1 MTNPPATRPPRTDAV
16 RNRQLLLRAAAEAFA
31 EQGTEASIAEIAQRA
46 GIGKGTVFRHFA
58 TKEDLIAAIM
68 GEMIGRLVTSGM
80 ELSDAADPASA
91 LLEFM
96 TTGIELLAMDRA
108 FCEVVGRPS
117 LQHPAV
123 RAGIGRLCE
132 VVETLTSRA
141 RRQGVIRPDITGQDI
156 VLLLGGVYQTAAP
169 LADTQP
175 QLWRRYLGLIF
186 DGMRA
191 QPAQPLPHLP
201 PRRLEFTAP
210 LQSPPTTSAACPA

>member
-1 MTNPPATRPPRTDAV
+1 MTNSPAARSPRTDAV

-68 GEMIGRLVTSGM
+68 GEMIDRLAAAG
-80 ELSDAADPASA
+80 LGLADAADPAAA

-96 TTGIELLAMDRA
+96 TTGIGLLARDRA
-108 FCEVVGRPS
+108 LCEVVGRPS

-132 VVETLTSRA
+132 VAETLTSRA
-141 RRQGVIRPDITGQDI
+141 RRQGAIRPDITGPDI
-156 VLLLGGVYQTAAP
+156 VLLLAGVHQTAAP
-169 LADTQP
+169 LADAQP
-175 QLWRRYLGLIF
+175 QLWRRYLGLVF
-186 DGMRA
+186 DGIRA
-191 QPAQPLPHLP
+191 QAAQPLPHPP
-201 PRRLEFTAP
+201 PRHLEFTGPGSSAP
-210 LQSPPTTSAACPA
+210 LAD

>member
-1 MTNPPATRPPRTDAV
+1 MTNSPAARSPRTDAV

-68 GEMIGRLVTSGM
+68 GEMIDRLAAAG
-80 ELSDAADPASA
+80 LGLADAADPAAA

-96 TTGIELLAMDRA
+96 TTGIGLLARDRA
-108 FCEVVGRPS
+108 LCEVVGRPS

-132 VVETLTSRA
+132 VAETLTSRA
-141 RRQGVIRPDITGQDI
+141 RRQGAIRPDITGPDI
-156 VLLLGGVYQTAAP
+156 VLLLAGVHQTAAP
-169 LADTQP
+169 LADAQP
-175 QLWRRYLGLIF
+175 QLWRRYLGLVF
-186 DGMRA
+186 DGIRA
-191 QPAQPLPHLP
+191 QAAQPLSHPP
-201 PRRLEFTAP
+201 PRHLEFTGPGSSAP
-210 LQSPPTTSAACPA
+210 LAD